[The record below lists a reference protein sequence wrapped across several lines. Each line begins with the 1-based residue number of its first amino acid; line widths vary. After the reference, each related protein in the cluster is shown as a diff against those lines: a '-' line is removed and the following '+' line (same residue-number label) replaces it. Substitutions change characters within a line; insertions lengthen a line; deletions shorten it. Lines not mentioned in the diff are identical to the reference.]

1 MTDRYLRW
9 DAISMLGSDHHSS
22 SQSQQCGMPIIT
34 RDPIL
39 PQNKNSLLKSRL
51 RVCTL
56 RQSRG
61 FILFHFIVVQSLSRV
76 WLFVTPMDCTT
87 PGLPVLP
94 YLPEFAQ
101 THVHSVGDAIQPSY
115 PLSSPS
121 PPALNLF
128 QHQGVFPWVSRLFT
142 SAGQSIGASASA
154 SVLLM
159 NIQGWF
165 PLGLIGL
172 ISLLS
177 EGLSRVFSSTTI
189 QKHQF
194 FGAQLSWWS
203 NSHIHTW
210 LLGKP

>member
-1 MTDRYLRW
+1 
-9 DAISMLGSDHHSS
+9 MLGSDHHSS

-94 YLPEFAQ
+94 YLPEFAL

-121 PPALNLF
+121 PAFNLF

-172 ISLLS
+172 TSLLS